1 MRCVCYKRV
10 STANQELE
18 NQTDSIEKQIELFGW
33 NKVGEYSEVISGM
46 KSRDTRPQLRKLLA
60 DARKRKF
67 DRVIVFELSRLG
79 RNTIDTLTT
88 LKSFEEKGIN
98 VVVRGMGNLQS
109 LVNGKKNPIWNLITS
124 VMSSLYELE
133 RENILERTE
142 MGRKMYVMNGGKLG
156 RKVGTVESRDS
167 FLQKDRTKKI
177 FNLLEKGKSVRDI
190 SGRLGVSTK
199 TVVKV
204 RKYWDKPRKEYVEGL
219 ENQPVVS
226 SMEFVDLMLWEEN

>member
-1 MRCVCYKRV
+1 MRIKYNRTSTIQQEGERFKLDKDNYDLTIFDKGV
-10 STANQELE
+10 SGKIPFSEREGGIKLTQLVSE
-18 NQTDSIEKQIELFGW
+18 G
-33 NKVGEYSEVISGM
+33 KVTEV
-46 KSRDTRPQLRKLLA
+46 
-60 DARKRKF
+60 
-67 DRVIVFELSRLG
+67 VVEELSRLG

-88 LKSFEEKGIN
+88 LKSFDDSGVN

-226 SMEFVDLMLWEEN
+226 SMEFVDMMVGD